1 MLGKLIALSKNGEE
15 KESLPVVNLHF
26 FIGSD
31 LFCDLRINHKDIAAQ
46 HCLITSQKNKP
57 ALIRNLSRTVPTLVN
72 STEIGSSDVELKD
85 NDIIAIRHKNYKWCY
100 DSSSSPS
107 RSSQP
112 SFVVTSKNRKS
123 WPLFKNKLVAV
134 VPPQRRD
141 EQNEVLPKKRRRTI
155 AEENVSKSK
164 SAPKVLAIKSGLRAT
179 HKLKFEK
186 RKSSVKN
193 TQNIERT
200 PNVLPSLNRK
210 SVKFL
215 DTSVPRSRLG
225 TRGRRSS
232 YVTPYKCTPAKQ
244 KLSVYSTPPSSLG
257 RDKSKPIKSILKT
270 PSSSSATPGK
280 DEHEEQR
287 SDILATPLSSVPEVS
302 MDIPSLLENELLQTP
317 VKGNQPEI
325 VMRSSKRKAALVRS
339 PPSTPKS
346 ITKKRKSLEEKSI
359 EASERAAK
367 KLKKGPPHA
376 IDPKKRAAL
385 LQCHRKSLTP
395 HPMARKSGKLFMNFP
410 SFSSRLENQSP
421 AKTKFS
427 PKFNKSRKS
436 ENLKYSIDSLSP
448 TVLKYS
454 SLGKRTDSDMILHN
468 TTASHEKIKPGNRK
482 NSLKSI
488 SKATSPIIRK
498 VTRASRAA
506 RLSNMPKK
514 LDATDVLS
522 ALDLSRR
529 WPSPLQGEVCAN
541 SSSSQDI
548 SNLSGFRKLFSVDKT
563 LDVRE
568 LFLEK
573 NSESDIATEKSF
585 QSVPETHSGRVSRR
599 SAVLKGNQSTDN
611 EDILHS
617 FHSEGAR
624 DLPCSTSLLSESF
637 SSCPSYSST
646 SRRSLSLKRGR
657 KSTPS
662 PKDINLS
669 LADQETEEQLSS
681 GKKTSQSSGN
691 VENVESNSLSLS
703 RKGRRSL
710 TIMNGSSIENNHSI
724 PSSKS
729 SSGNLINITNG
740 THKNSVG
747 TNHFSSPFND
757 TLSRG
762 NFADCN
768 VSQKGLNNSSSDI
781 SVFSLGSFN
790 SSYHKSRSGDSL
802 SLSQVSDVNVDEEI
816 LLEDTVESEINR
828 STKDVRAKTP
838 ISDRAHSKGRI
849 SLRRAVLLAST
860 PKPGKIVMND
870 ESLLSLEVE
879 VDTKETSIHESGS
892 SKLQRNQ
899 AHNLSTD
906 VASGKLKK
914 IMKKGKGFIAKTS
927 SRFPSLPLT
936 TDSSILKDLSPI
948 STSVGDLRTS
958 LRKKLN
964 RNGSILNSLRNSDNL
979 MSNNM
984 DSSVSV
990 TNSIQSTS
998 KSMSSNHK
1006 HSVKDVN
1013 AALEVD
1019 ISSSVNTSLR
1029 KQTRSSKLS
1038 LEPSQLEVSTK
1049 VKKRLQSVPSSSED
1063 QATNILEDSGCS
1075 RQSYQKEND
1084 CKILNKTHLDT
1095 SSTSKSFDDKITSDS
1110 ELADIAKIKRTSS
1123 INTSIRRGRSSNRSL
1138 TQDNTQ
1144 PTAFKKRSQSL
1155 PSSTVEQTTP
1165 KQVLTVSENIL
1176 HVGSSRKGDDSDN
1189 TIGRRRGRPSKRSV
1203 GPENSELEKSNIVK
1217 KHSPSLISAAGE
1229 KSTSKEAY
1237 SVLKVSDLSR
1247 QSTRIGDSSKLLNKI
1262 LLVTSSASPSIL
1274 ADKTVSDQMDGFT
1287 PVIKTINRS
1296 IGRRGRSSKLTLG
1309 PDNSQLE
1316 KSAIMKKRSLSLS
1329 SLPADQITPKQA
1341 QSILEDSGQSRQS
1354 KRRGDKSEI
1363 LNKTN
1368 IDTSLS
1374 SASKSSDNIGRRGR
1388 SSKLSI
1394 ELDNSQLSALK
1405 KRSQSLPSSRV
1416 EQITPIQ
1423 TLNISEN
1430 YLHLRKTNR
1439 KHNESKL
1446 LNKTQIDSPSSTPLA
1461 IPNIVA
1467 SDKEDSTT
1475 PVVPSFCSSVGRR
1488 GRSSK
1493 LSLNLDKSQSTTIN
1507 KFSQSLASISGYQV
1521 TPKQTA
1527 SILNN
1532 TGHSRRSS
1540 RKGDNSEILY
1550 MTPLDASSS
1559 TPPTIPDKTFS
1570 NIEDGTPTILTTNK
1584 GTGRRGR
1591 SSKLCV
1597 GPDDSQSEQSTIVK
1611 KRSRSL
1617 PNDQITPKQTS
1628 SILDNSS
1635 LPRRTSKKGDNSK
1648 VKTNVDTSSLSSSIL
1663 LDNTASS
1670 IEDSA
1675 TPIIKTSNKSIERRG
1690 RSSKLSI
1697 DLDNTQ
1703 SSALKKRSRSLPSS
1717 TDEQITPIQTLN
1729 ISENYLHLRKTNRKH
1744 NESKLLNKTQIDSPS
1759 STPLAIPN
1767 IVASDKED
1775 STTPI
1780 IKSPFSSS
1788 ARKRG
1793 RPSKHNAGPE
1803 NSELKKSSIVT
1814 KQSSSLTSP
1823 TVVRTTL
1830 EQASSILEDSGISRR
1845 STRKGDD
1852 SKIVNKTQVDA
1863 SSLSP
1868 SFFSNKTITDIE
1880 VGITKSIE
1888 TSSNSTIRR
1897 RGRPSK
1903 LSVVTDNSQ
1912 LEKSATVKNP
1922 SIPVDQNTP
1931 KQVPSILE
1939 DSNHSKRSTR
1949 KGNDSKVLEK
1959 IHIDTYSSSPSILPD
1974 KTASEKEDN
1983 TTSIIKT
1990 TNKSIGGRGRSSK
2003 LSIGLNNSQPTALK
2017 KRSRSLPSSTEEQTT
2032 PKLVL
2037 SMTGNILNP
2046 RRSSRKTDE
2055 SIFNEIQFCTLSS
2068 SSSKL
2073 SDKTP
2078 SAMKVNEKEN
2088 VSSMKESFS
2097 DGMSVVTKVD
2107 GTPNVSTLSSINSGV
2122 RRGRS
2127 SKLSAGPHIFEI
2139 NESPAVKNCSQC
2151 IVPSFTKEQFTPIE
2165 SISEKHHHSK
2175 RSSREI
2181 NKSEMLAETQSGS
2194 LSSSP
2199 TVLSVETS
2207 SNNLV
2212 AVTPN
2217 INSSSV
2223 NKSVGKRGRPSKL
2236 SASLDKSQ
2244 FEESTSI
2251 EKLSQSLLSI
2261 PDDQITPKQASSI
2274 LEVSDRLRQS
2284 SRKGDNSEILNK
2296 TQRETPFSTPSSVPD
2311 KATSDEKGGTTP
2323 IIKTS
2328 FGRSAGRRGR
2338 SSKFSPDNSQLEKS
2352 TIVKKRSQ
2360 SLPSVSGDQLKSKET
2375 ASILNDTGRSKRS
2388 TRKGDQIL
2396 NKTHAD
2402 TSSFPPSTLLDRTS
2416 DEEVY
2421 ATPNISTSSLIE
2433 TSPEKQARP
2442 SKLSV
2447 SPDNSLMEKSPILK
2461 KRSRSVPSSSDDKHI
2476 TSIFDFSS
2484 PSRRSTRIR
2493 YSNKVLMKSNRDNST
2508 LMLLEKAPSNKEVY
2522 TDSKM
2527 STSSPVKASIGKGGI
2542 TFKLSPGPDNSQ
2554 MQNKTFVNKRSRSLP
2569 SSTEDQTTPKQAM
2582 SILEYSGRGQRSSRK
2597 TDLSQI
2603 SKKIQIDS
2611 SSRKS
2616 VKTPSATTN
2625 SAISSSTL
2633 QSANNSTA
2641 KKGRPSKLSVGNEV
2655 KSDELS
2661 LIEDSDLQNI
2671 EAISV
2676 STSVKKRKVEEVSP
2690 ESGPTNRLSIDDTF
2704 SSLTKKKL
2712 KTSDSDC
2719 FAISSDKGLISK
2731 RTNSLETNLEISKKF
2746 GTFSSTPIVPKK
2758 SHLVGSAGKKNRSRS
2773 KVAMQF
2779 PMGLSPIIGSDEANS
2794 PVNEESTQISMI
2806 CLRHSKCPSDVE
2818 ERSKNDSSVVSSKM
2832 LSSEENR
2839 SHNVDVN
2846 NSSNYG
2852 TNNSK
2857 VKLSKKPAVT
2867 LSTSQN
2873 ELPSINQTPVA
2884 SQLATVKEDKPPP
2897 QAEKSGHDIR
2907 SLQESQKKETSNI
2920 PLVLR
2925 NKTPVLKLSPGKS
2938 RSRSRKISKNIES
2951 IEEKQ
2956 QNTIIH
2962 EMSIEELIAPPKPKS
2977 DNYLSKR
2984 EAEKSVNKSIISQSK
2999 SSDQIVLLIESSP
3012 ERRGRHPKETDISEI
3027 NKVLPVTQRRG
3038 RSAKNV
3044 NLDPPLESAESSSQK
3059 ISKKKKGK
3067 KTILADDPTSS
3078 SKENQ
3083 VKNIISV
3090 SKQTISEKIEQ
3101 KSPIPVPKTRSK
3113 VAVLALKTS
3122 RRSVIIS
3129 SPVVKS
3135 PSLKRRGG
3143 KIKSKNIPS
3152 PPHEQKQDQ
3161 LAKEAVIS
3169 VKEGKSKT
3177 NKVKNLSLVQKYMNI
3192 EKSNVDLSSPVKRRG
3207 RSAINNSLSKR
3218 ENLVATVSKQDLVI
3232 TSPHLPKRGR
3242 PTKVQGNV
3250 SKKGKDLNDDI
3261 EEPNALPLHRRGRPA
3276 VKNSD
3281 PSNKR
3286 DKSNKDPENNK
3297 EMIAAPSL
3305 SKKGRPAKAQGSN
3318 LSISGKRKTRKIS
3331 ESAEGGNTSLRRGR
3345 SVVKNSDSPR
3355 NKKGKSKK
3363 DPVNNNETIASP
3375 SLPKKGRSA
3384 TVQDINISVSG
3395 KRATRKTSENEN
3407 TSLRRGRSVVKNS
3420 DPSPNKKG
3428 KSKKDP
3434 VNNNVTVVS
3443 PSISK
3448 KGRPATKVE
3457 NSNISV
3463 SGKSMTKKTSESEN
3477 TSLRRGRSVVKNS
3490 ELSPSKRVKSKK
3502 DPVNNNEETLASP
3515 TLPKRGRPTNKVQ
3528 DTTIIS
3534 SKKKP
3539 NKKGSENVEVE
3550 ATVKRRGRSVME
3562 DQQSPPDKRKRLI
3575 TLQPESDENVN
3586 VDSTLSKRGRS
3597 AKRTARNASGSTD
3610 DQSTLSLQKREN
3622 TIITNSNSSAKRGK
3636 SEKDSTNDNVK
3647 NTSPSF
3653 PKRGRSAKI
3662 QEVVTAS
3669 VKETSNKVSKSMN
3682 DQNISSSQRRGRSA
3696 AVVEDVADRK
3706 EKAKQ
3711 GIEKNNLDQI
3721 SSKKGRPAVSENV
3734 SPKRRGQSLASKQIS
3749 PQLLKKK
3756 QVTTEKTT
3764 LNSSRR
3770 KGKPAS
3776 SPKPEIRK
3784 VSERSKVIK
3793 KNSKSKDNKPLKSAI
3808 KKSLSKRFSRKSS
3821 LVGFIKHG
3829 RRKVHFNKNVA
3840 RNSSSKKK

>member
-141 EQNEVLPKKRRRTI
+141 EDVQMTESIQLGILQNEVLPKKRRRTI

-1416 EQITPIQ
+1416 
-1423 TLNISEN
+1423 
-1430 YLHLRKTNR
+1430 
-1439 KHNESKL
+1439 
-1446 LNKTQIDSPSSTPLA
+1446 
-1461 IPNIVA
+1461 
-1467 SDKEDSTT
+1467 
-1475 PVVPSFCSSVGRR
+1475 
-1488 GRSSK
+1488 
-1493 LSLNLDKSQSTTIN
+1493 
-1507 KFSQSLASISGYQV
+1507 
-1521 TPKQTA
+1521 
-1527 SILNN
+1527 
-1532 TGHSRRSS
+1532 
-1540 RKGDNSEILY
+1540 
-1550 MTPLDASSS
+1550 
-1559 TPPTIPDKTFS
+1559 
-1570 NIEDGTPTILTTNK
+1570 
-1584 GTGRRGR
+1584 
-1591 SSKLCV
+1591 
-1597 GPDDSQSEQSTIVK
+1597 
-1611 KRSRSL
+1611 
-1617 PNDQITPKQTS
+1617 
-1628 SILDNSS
+1628 
-1635 LPRRTSKKGDNSK
+1635 
-1648 VKTNVDTSSLSSSIL
+1648 
-1663 LDNTASS
+1663 
-1670 IEDSA
+1670 
-1675 TPIIKTSNKSIERRG
+1675 
-1690 RSSKLSI
+1690 
-1697 DLDNTQ
+1697 
-1703 SSALKKRSRSLPSS
+1703 
-1717 TDEQITPIQTLN
+1717 EQITPIQTLN